1 MTHLTRINTIF
12 CVISTLAALSCSGK
26 PETATTF
33 STGGN
38 SGGSASAAGT
48 AGASGSATG
57 GVTSST
63 GGVLSFGGVS
73 AAGASS
79 GGAGGMSGSS
89 GEAGRMVDTNCA
101 ATKVP
106 SKDLTMTQPA
116 DIIFAIDSSRSM
128 DAEIGFVQ
136 TEMNRFSQQIVA
148 AGIDV
153 RVIMIGAQSAI
164 CIGAPLGSGQ
174 CPADTNLPSYVHIN
188 QAVGSNDA
196 LDLIVSTFP
205 QWSQYLRPE
214 ASKSFVVIS
223 DDDATDGPLNTADA
237 FSAAVT
243 ALDPTL
249 FAKWTM
255 NGVYCFTDCAE
266 AAAIGTRYV
275 TLVQQTMGVGGDL
288 CLQNFQPVFDQLAKQ
303 IVTNSGIQIACEWT
317 LQPPMMGRT
326 YAGDLVEVTRTSP
339 ATGSSPLSRVTDQA
353 ACGTTGGWY
362 FDSNLNPTKILA
374 CPSTCM
380 GIQNQMDGA
389 IEITFGC
396 EMVGGCLA
404 SGSSSLGTM
413 PGACDWPLP
422 MPPVGQMLDFSA
434 VNVRYTSPSG
444 FATALGKVGSAAECP
459 MFVQGW
465 YYDNPTNPTKII
477 ACPQTCTGIQEGGAT
492 ASVEALFG
500 CTSVPP
506 VPR

>member
-1 MTHLTRINTIF
+1 MI
-12 CVISTLAALSCSGK
+12 
-26 PETATTF
+26 
-33 STGGN
+33 
-38 SGGSASAAGT
+38 
-48 AGASGSATG
+48 
-57 GVTSST
+57 
-63 GGVLSFGGVS
+63 
-73 AAGASS
+73 
-79 GGAGGMSGSS
+79 
-89 GEAGRMVDTNCA
+89 
-101 ATKVP
+101 
-106 SKDLTMTQPA
+106 QPA

-128 DAEIGFVQ
+128 DAEIRFVQ
-136 TEMNRFSQQIVA
+136 TEMNRFSQQIVN

-153 RVIMIGAQSAI
+153 RVILIGNANAI

-174 CPADTNLPSYVHIN
+174 CPGDTMLPNYVHIN
-188 QAVGSNDA
+188 QNVGSNDA
-196 LDLIVSTFP
+196 LSLIVSTFP
-205 QWSQYLRPE
+205 QWSQYVRPG

-223 DDDATDGPLNTADA
+223 DDDATDPPIDSADA
-237 FSAAVT
+237 FSAAIT

-255 NGVYCFTDCAE
+255 NGVYCFSDCAQ
-266 AAAIGTRYV
+266 AAAIGTRYA

-303 IVTNSGIQIACEWT
+303 IVTDSGVQIACEWT
-317 LQPPMMGRT
+317 LQPPMSGRS
-326 YAGDLVEVTRTSP
+326 YAGDLVQVTRTS
-339 ATGSSPLSRVTDQA
+339 ASAGNSPLSRVNSES
-353 ACGTTGGWY
+353 ACGATGGWY

-380 GIQNQMDGA
+380 GIQNQKDGA

-396 EMVGGCLA
+396 EMVGACLA

-422 MPPVGQMLDFSA
+422 TPPAGQMLDFGA

-444 FATALGKVGSAAECP
+444 FATALGKVGNAADCA
-459 MFVQGW
+459 MFVEGW
-465 YYDNPTNPTKII
+465 YYDDPAKPTKIV
-477 ACPQTCTGIQEGGAT
+477 ACPQTCTGIQAGGAM